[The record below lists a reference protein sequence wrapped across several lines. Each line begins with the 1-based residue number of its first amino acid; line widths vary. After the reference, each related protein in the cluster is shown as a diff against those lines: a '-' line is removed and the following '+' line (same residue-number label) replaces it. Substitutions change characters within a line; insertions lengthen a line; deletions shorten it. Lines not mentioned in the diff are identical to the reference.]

1 MENWNYIGIEGV
13 IGVGKTTLATILSQ
27 RFQAKMIL
35 EEVDD
40 NPFLPLFYDEPQKY
54 SFVTQIF
61 FLLSRYKSL
70 KEITTREIF
79 TKRVISDYIFDKD
92 RIFATINLDERERIL
107 YEELFKMLSRDIP
120 TPDLLIYLQADTDVL
135 MERIKKRGRIYERNM
150 SRNYIKTLNEI
161 YNDYFFHYYK
171 APLLVVN
178 ANNVNFLTNQFA
190 IDLLIEK
197 INSIRKD
204 IHYVSFDI

>member
-13 IGVGKTTLATILSQ
+13 IGVGKTTLATILSN
-27 RFQAKMIL
+27 RLNAKTIL

-40 NPFLPLFYDEPQKY
+40 NPFLPLFYEEPQKY
-54 SFVTQIF
+54 AFVTQIF

-79 TKRVISDYIFDKD
+79 TRRVISDYIFDKD

-107 YEELFKMLSRDIP
+107 YEELFKMLNKDIP
-120 TPDLLIYLQADTDVL
+120 VPDLVIYLQADTDVL

-150 SRNYIKTLNEI
+150 NRNYIKTLNEI
-161 YNDYFFHYYK
+161 YNDYFFHYDK
-171 APLLVVN
+171 APLLIVN
-178 ANNVNFLTNQFA
+178 ANNVNFLTNQDS
-190 IDLLIEK
+190 IELLIEK
-197 INSIRKD
+197 INTIEKN

>member
-27 RFQAKMIL
+27 RFQAKTIF

-40 NPFLPLFYDEPQKY
+40 NPFLPLFYEDPSKY
-54 SFVTQIF
+54 AFVTQIF

-79 TKRVISDYIFDKD
+79 TRRVISDYIFDKD
-92 RIFATINLDERERIL
+92 RIFASINLDDRELIL
-107 YEELFKMLSRDIP
+107 YEELYKMLSRDIP
-120 TPDLLIYLQADTDVL
+120 VPDIVIYLQADTDVL

-150 SRNYIKTLNEI
+150 NKNYIKKLNEI
-161 YNDYFFHYYK
+161 YNDYFFHYEK
-171 APLLVVN
+171 SPLIIVN
-178 ANNVNFLTNQFA
+178 ANNVNFLTNQYA
-190 IDLLIEK
+190 IDALIEK
-197 INSIRKD
+197 INTVQKD
-204 IHYVSFDI
+204 IHYISFNI